1 MSSTKNGRFSLDNVA
16 DDAEEEIPRMPLITS
31 REPEQQ
37 TTGARMSEQ
46 GREATAPAVYEPT
59 PVVRGSSNKA
69 RQLAEQRF
77 KPTGEKRPT
86 SVKLDVWL
94 DDALNAKVY
103 ELRMAGFRKM
113 TRESVISDAL
123 AQYLGVK
130 APKD

>member
-1 MSSTKNGRFSLDNVA
+1 MSGTKNGRFSLSNVA
-16 DDAEEEIPRMPLITS
+16 ELEEGEENIPNVPLVN
-31 REPEQQ
+31 REPEQELV
-37 TTGARMSEQ
+37 GARASQ
-46 GREATAPAVYEPT
+46 GREATPEPAPSPAV
-59 PVVRGSSNKA
+59 RGTSNKA

-103 ELRMAGFRKM
+103 ELRMQGFRKM

-123 AQYLGVK
+123 MQYLGVK
-130 APKD
+130 PPRE

>member
-1 MSSTKNGRFSLDNVA
+1 MSGTKNGRFSLDNVA
-16 DDAEEEIPRMPLITS
+16 EDAEEEIPRMPLITT
-31 REPEQQ
+31 REPEQDL
-37 TTGARMSEQ
+37 TGARTPEQ
-46 GREATAPAVYEPT
+46 GREAAPAVSEPA

-123 AQYLGVK
+123 MQYLGVK